1 MSFSPHPRRLIT
13 GLLLLYFVAA
23 VWMAFRLPAHATPN
37 ELLNFEYIQVMRQ
50 IRGLPN
56 RGLVDSEVRYT
67 EWHQPPVYFTFAALF
82 GLAVPVPPSAVNP
95 PPPIEVTANPHYLS
109 TPRGNLNPVVH
120 VTPSAVPLLYTSRV
134 AAALLGMVGV
144 AALYRAGRRVHGT
157 WVALLMASLMAFQ
170 PSYLHLS
177 GSVNNDMPL
186 TAMVAIVMS
195 CAVLLLH
202 RLETQ
207 DRESELRNTAASA
220 PGPRLTSLVL
230 YFVLGLSA
238 ALAILTKA
246 NGVFVLAFLAVVLL
260 GHLLRYRRLWA
271 TTGAAVAMAAGLL
284 PLWAGWLWL
293 NTVRMRDTLGLSGSL
308 PVGRVLTLSPLDFG
322 HVAPFLPAIWR
333 SYWLDWSAGDVG
345 YGPDWL
351 YIFWLAALVVMLGG
365 WARRRTTDDR
375 RPTTDDKSPAVG
387 VVASSSTSRLTPDSQ
402 EWSAVGR
409 PPSLITPMIVLG
421 FLGISYLYFAVKALT
436 VKEAGWM
443 VPEAR
448 WWLPGLPA
456 LAWLAA
462 AGFGRWWSPTRRRAA
477 CLLVAAV
484 PPVIAFGLLL
494 VHLPTLYPQAAR
506 VTAPDSSLGLSLD
519 GALELMAAEADPM
532 TGGRPGDVVLTW
544 RAAADI
550 EDDYTISTQLL
561 APATDG
567 WRKLAEHNSFPGQG
581 MTPTRG
587 WRAGEVYR
595 DLLTLVPDGA
605 LNGPTEAMVQVAAS
619 TGDGAAGEPAI
630 VASTVVRPAAPIV
643 VAAPLAEP
651 VRFGDAIQLIGAQI
665 EQSTDGPVLTLWW
678 EALATPPTDYTVFV
692 HLFDATGAPA
702 GQTDS
707 PPNEGLS
714 PTRLW
719 QRGDIIRD
727 TRPLP
732 PGPATHAR
740 VGLYDPATGERLPAT
755 QGDRPLPDNAYPI
768 PLNP

>member
-1 MSFSPHPRRLIT
+1 
-13 GLLLLYFVAA
+13 
-23 VWMAFRLPAHATPN
+23 MAFRLPAHATPN

-56 RGLVDSEVRYT
+56 RGLVDSRVRYT
-67 EWHQPPVYFTFAALF
+67 EWHQPPVYFTWAALF

-120 VTPSAVPLLYTSRV
+120 VTPATAPLLYTSRV

-144 AALYRAGRRVHGT
+144 AALYRAGRRVHGP

-186 TAMVAIVMS
+186 TAMVAVVMS
-195 CAVLLLH
+195 CAVLLLY
-202 RLETQ
+202 RLERRDTEYETQ
-207 DRESELRNTAASA
+207 NTAAKASVLS
-220 PGPRLTSLVL
+220 PTSLIP
-230 YFVLGLSA
+230 YFLLGLSA

-246 NGVFVLAFLAVVLL
+246 NGVFVLAFLAIVLL

-271 TTGAAVAMAAGLL
+271 TAGAAAAMAAGLL

-308 PVGRVLTLSPLDFG
+308 PVGRVLALSPLDFG
-322 HVAPFLPAIWR
+322 HVAPFLPAVWR

-351 YIFWLAALVVMLGG
+351 YVFWLVALVVMLGG
-365 WARRRTTDDR
+365 WARRRTTDD
-375 RPTTDDKSPAVG
+375 
-387 VVASSSTSRLTPDSQ
+387 
-402 EWSAVGR
+402 GR
-409 PPSLITPMIVLG
+409 PSLITPMIVLG

-462 AGFGRWWSPTRRRAA
+462 AGFARWWSPSRRRAA
-477 CLLVAAV
+477 CLLAAAV

-494 VHLPTLYPQAAR
+494 FHLPALYPQATR
-506 VTAPDSSLGLSLD
+506 VAAPGSSLGLFFD

-532 TGGRPGDVVLTW
+532 TGGRPGDIVLTW
-544 RAAADI
+544 RAAADV

-561 APATDG
+561 APATGG

-595 DLLTLVPDGA
+595 DRLTLVPDGA

-619 TGDGAAGEPAI
+619 TGDGPAGEPAI

-651 VRFGDAIQLIGAQI
+651 VRFGDAIQLAGAQI
-665 EQSTDGPVLTLWW
+665 EQSADGPMLTLWW
-678 EALATPPTDYTVFV
+678 EALDTPPTDYTVFV

-755 QGDRPLPDNAYPI
+755 QGDRPLPDNAYLI